1 MGIQLTSEV
10 AGKVAAIFIAS
21 SISIIVIG
29 IFTYVRKQLPWLEI
43 YSPAGTFSGI
53 WFYSYAIWA
62 VLWVSLFLIL
72 KRKESAGGIK
82 IWLTLFLISIAI
94 STVLVEASL
103 NWSILLR

>member
-1 MGIQLTSEV
+1 MS
-10 AGKVAAIFIAS
+10 GKVAAIFIAS
-21 SISIIVIG
+21 SISIVMIG
-29 IFTYVRKQLPWLEI
+29 IFAYMRKQLPWLEI